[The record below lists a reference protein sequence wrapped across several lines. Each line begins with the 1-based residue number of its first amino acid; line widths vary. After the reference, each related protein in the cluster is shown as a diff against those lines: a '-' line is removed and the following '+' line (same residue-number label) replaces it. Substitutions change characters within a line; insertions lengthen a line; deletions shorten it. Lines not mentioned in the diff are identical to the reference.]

1 MTRPAPIPVDSLA
14 ARASAGDVEAVQALV
29 ARWAGAIR
37 RWTLASLGDVHR
49 ADDAAQD
56 AVERLLKGLPSYD
69 SHRPFEPW
77 LRQIVRNASTDQHRK
92 RSRRREDPEVEV
104 AHGPDPGRALD
115 LARGARRA
123 LEAFAE
129 LTERQR
135 AVLMAI
141 DHDGRSVDEV
151 AQALDIGPST
161 VRSVVC
167 KARRSVRLRLLS
179 QDPELAALLE
189 GP

>member
-1 MTRPAPIPVDSLA
+1 MTRPSPIPVDSLA
-14 ARASAGDVEAVQALV
+14 ARAAAGETEAVHALV
-29 ARWAGAIR
+29 GRWAGAIR

-69 SHRPFEPW
+69 PHRPFEPW
-77 LRQIVRNASTDQHRK
+77 LRQIVRNAATDQHRK
-92 RSRRREDPEVEV
+92 RSRRREAPEVEG
-104 AHGPDPGRALD
+104 AHGPDPGRVLD

-123 LEAFAE
+123 LDAFAE

-135 AVLMAI
+135 AVLIAV
-141 DHDGRSVDEV
+141 DHDGHSVAEV
-151 AQALDIGPST
+151 AQALEIGPST

-167 KARRSVRLRLLS
+167 KARRAVRLRLLS
-179 QDPELAALLE
+179 RDPELAALLE
-189 GP
+189 ES